1 MKILLKN
8 CISYCF
14 LGNDEFTGAVH
25 ISILDDK
32 ISDIQKD
39 PVDEIGF
46 DRVIDC
52 CFSDV
57 LPGGIDP
64 HVHLSY
70 VQGNKAVSADSFR
83 SGSLAALAG
92 GTTSLMDFVEPRDG
106 DTAAKAI

>member
-39 PVDEIGF
+39 PVDETGF
-46 DRVIDC
+46 DRVFDC

-64 HVHLSY
+64 HV
-70 VQGNKAVSADSFR
+70 QGNKAISTDSFR

-106 DTAAKAI
+106 DTAAQAI